1 MMIREMIKN
10 ELDRQGLSN
19 YRISEMSG
27 VRADLIGRFLRGE
40 SNLRSDNIDKLSK
53 ALKVTSVSVGVIEA
67 LLKLAETEAE
77 QARCL
82 GDRTVF
88 IRRLGEIDSLN
99 KVMEVLKTYSI

>member
-40 SNLRSDNIDKLSK
+40 SNLRGDNIDKIFR
-53 ALKVTSVSVGVIEA
+53 ALKIAPVSVCFIEA
-67 LLKLAETEAE
+67 LLKLAQSAE